1 MDEPNTINN
10 FFVSID
16 KFIKLWNI
24 RKNEIKKDII
34 IIIIFTIRVIKRIE
48 KDFDLGTNF
57 SNKIG
62 KDNSPK
68 LAGIMLR

>member
-1 MDEPNTINN
+1 MYTIINNTIIIN
-10 FFVSID
+10 
-16 KFIKLWNI
+16 KFIK
-24 RKNEIKKDII
+24 
-34 IIIIFTIRVIKRIE
+34 RVIKRIE

-57 SNKIG
+57 SNNIG